1 MNDKL
6 QWSGRGAARHGGA
19 RSPDLVLVT
28 LRMMERKPSFENYCL
43 GFLQAF
49 MVWLTVLCWEPETEF
64 DSEEFHCLGDA
75 SRDPTSFLRQLDLA
89 LGCAA
94 V

>member
-43 GFLQAF
+43 GFLQAS
-49 MVWLTVLCWEPETEF
+49 MVWLTVLCGGAGNRKQNLTLKNSIAWETRAETRHHSS
-64 DSEEFHCLGDA
+64 DS
-75 SRDPTSFLRQLDLA
+75 
-89 LGCAA
+89 
-94 V
+94 